1 MGTKKG
7 VDGVALSAD
16 GHVLIAASNHIV
28 KVWEVPAGKELWHF
42 KDEHGAGLARVA
54 ISPDGKTAAHASH
67 ASITLHDAGTGKQL
81 HRLFHKGLVSGPWFA
96 PGRNPGGAGGKA
108 G

>member
-54 ISPDGKTAAHASH
+54 ISPAGEMAAHRSPTP
-67 ASITLHDAGTGKQL
+67 IPLHDAGPGQPLHQL
-81 HRLFHKGLVSGPWFA
+81 FYKRLGSGLCVPPASDLVVA
-96 PGRNPGGAGGKA
+96 
-108 G
+108 